1 MKNFYSLLCC
11 CLLLSWNTIA
21 LCQEISSETYKL
33 WNSNIVEIHGA
44 DNKSGSGFIIAEK
57 EGFIYIVTAAHV
69 VEGIVEVPVNLTSN
83 RYSGKG
89 LVVKRNSYYDI
100 ALITIPGSEQSWKP
114 FSYIS
119 NPVGGDHA
127 FCISLRN
134 NRSIISATG
143 SAIITSTNKELIESN
158 VGIKEGDSG
167 TPLFNSLGLVG
178 LIIQYPGVAR
188 PVSLIK
194 GLVEGWDM
202 PWQLPELSI
211 NRNSVTEK
219 ILDVSKEEVLPV
231 EFILDEEN
239 NNIITELSD
248 DNLNSS
254 KIYSD
259 KGSHNLLIK
268 LKENYTFN
276 KIKIYS
282 PPNLFDDSPPG
293 YIYLPKSKQ
302 KFRFN
307 AVKSPVMEKAG
318 SGNWIIYDLKHFYHE
333 DQIKLTFRLRTD
345 SKSNPEPFAFYEIK
359 ILGPRQN

>member
-1 MKNFYSLLCC
+1 MKKFYALLCC
-11 CLLLSWNTIA
+11 SVLLSWNAKA
-21 LCQEISSETYKL
+21 LCQEISAENYKL

-44 DNKSGSGFIIAEK
+44 GNKSGGGFIIAEK
-57 EGFIYIVTAAHV
+57 EGLIYIVTAAHV
-69 VEGIVEVPVNLTSN
+69 VEGMDEVPVNLISN
-83 RYSGKG
+83 RNSGKG
-89 LVVKRNSYYDI
+89 TVIKRNSFYDI
-100 ALITIPGSEQSWKP
+100 ALITISGSEQSWKA

-119 NPVGGDHA
+119 NPAGGDPV

-134 NRSIISATG
+134 DRSIISAAG
-143 SAIITSTNKELIESN
+143 SAIITSINKELIESS

-167 TPLFNSLGLVG
+167 TPLFNSQGIVG
-178 LIIQYPGVAR
+178 LIIKYPGVAR

-211 NRNSVTEK
+211 NRNSAAEK
-219 ILDVSKEEVLPV
+219 IPDVSKEEMLPV

-239 NNIITELSD
+239 NKIITELND
-248 DNLNSS
+248 DDLSS
-254 KIYSD
+254 NRIYSD

-268 LKENYTFN
+268 LKDNYTFN
-276 KIKIYS
+276 RIKIYS
-282 PPNLFDDSPPG
+282 PPDLFDDSPPG

-359 ILGPRQN
+359 VLGPQQ